1 MANGIAEVIP
11 LQPFLVRVVN
21 TSIHECCIP
30 RGMVL
35 DDALP
40 HPKAVIS
47 ITEEIPG
54 GERDSPVP
62 HIPDVDGELWRE
74 EVDINHLLP
83 QEQSQVLGMLER
95 HRSMW
100 DGRLGQVHAATH
112 RIDLIPTVKP
122 VHAQPYRAGPRARA
136 AESAEIQR
144 MLKEGVIEPATS
156 EWASPVV
163 LVPKSDSSTK
173 FCVDHRRLNALTIRD
188 SYPLPRMDEYIDSLG
203 DAKLCSTLDCNS
215 GYWQIPVEPK
225 DKDKTTFT
233 SHKGT
238 FRSSRMPFGLTNAP
252 ATFQRIVNMTS
263 TTLLFSRRPSS
274 HLRHLGDVL
283 SRLYGAG
290 LSLKLRKCHF
300 VKEPVSYL
308 GHVIRPGQPA
318 VAENNTAALKDIQA
332 PTTQTELRSFLGL
345 CNVYRRLVPHFS
357 KIAATLN
364 GFPRKG
370 EGPKLGLLD
379 EDQLHAFDC
388 LREKLLNPPILALPR

>member
-1 MANGIAEVIP
+1 
-11 LQPFLVRVVN
+11 
-21 TSIHECCIP
+21 
-30 RGMVL
+30 
-35 DDALP
+35 
-40 HPKAVIS
+40 
-47 ITEEIPG
+47 
-54 GERDSPVP
+54 
-62 HIPDVDGELWRE
+62 
-74 EVDINHLLP
+74 
-83 QEQSQVLGMLER
+83 VLGMLER

-252 ATFQRIVNMTS
+252 ATFQRIVNMTLAGL
-263 TTLLFSRRPSS
+263 TWKVCLFYLDDIIVFSQTFVALAPPRRCPISPVWRRS
-274 HLRHLGDVL
+274 LAQIAQVSFRQ
-283 SRLYGAG
+283 GAG
-290 LSLKLRKCHF
+290 ELLRACH
-300 VKEPVSYL
+300 P
-308 GHVIRPGQPA
+308 P
-318 VAENNTAALKDIQA
+318 
-332 PTTQTELRSFLGL
+332 RSASS
-345 CNVYRRLVPHFS
+345 C
-357 KIAATLN
+357 
-364 GFPRKG
+364 
-370 EGPKLGLLD
+370 
-379 EDQLHAFDC
+379 
-388 LREKLLNPPILALPR
+388 RE